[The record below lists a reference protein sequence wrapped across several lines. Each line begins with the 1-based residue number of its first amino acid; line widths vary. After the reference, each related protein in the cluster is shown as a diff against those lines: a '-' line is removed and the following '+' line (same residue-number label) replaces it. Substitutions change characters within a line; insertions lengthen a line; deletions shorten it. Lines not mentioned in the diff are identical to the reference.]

1 MSDKPALRTLG
12 IVSAAIALIAGI
24 LVLASARPV
33 LADHPDCEVRD
44 LGALAADPESQLTA
58 AGRWTTEDCDSRFR
72 HGSDAY
78 TYRFELSE
86 GGRIRIDLMS
96 QEADAY
102 LYLLTADGSRI
113 ADNDD
118 GAGGLNARVERDLEP
133 GVYLIEAT
141 TVGGRGRGPAD
152 YALTIGYVVGCEA
165 IPLGSL
171 EAGVDLTAAET
182 WTLDTCGS
190 RFVVDHPAYAYAFT
204 LPQDGR
210 VLIDLISEHGD
221 PVLSLVSP
229 TAGVIGA
236 NDDGGGGRN
245 ARIEQY
251 LPAGPYLIEA
261 TTYLERDLQP
271 LVADFTLRVHLV
283 DETAAQGAFLLKIE
297 ETAVP
302 DEVIA
307 GEPFAVNYRVGNL
320 GGGALPEGSSVILYA
335 VAPREF
341 ERLNTISASEDH
353 WQAGV
358 AYHSSPELAN
368 ATSTVLAEVQPI
380 TMTLSRPG
388 PSWVFVAVIAFDADD
403 EEIAWHGLWRNLR
416 VVSGPTFGPV
426 TVTVDGSEYAVAA
439 TADAEGLVTTTVT
452 ATMDPEGEVAET
464 VQAKA
469 IYAAAVHALLLDGI
483 FERPGLAGLKASG
496 EPLAISIAN
505 ASSDTL
511 YQAFAQQYADA
522 VDQSSLA
529 ATLAAGEAINPVAVE
544 DLVLWMA
551 GRGAQHYAALSAS
564 WSTLAERAAGGGTIS
579 FMEAVAL
586 HSELAYAERILAPLA
601 AAGDTVRAARVAEA
615 GWQDPAVQA
624 LVADLAVQASCGA
637 EPSLPGFSFLVAAF
651 AAVEDLRAQDAELR
665 AALPLFG
672 FGSDA
677 ALCAASA
684 VDGENTRFLHRLGIF
699 SDPEIGA
706 LHAPDPPP
714 EAVLAPP
721 AEPQQLRII
730 ARLTEEGAVEHGVEL
745 AADGQQILPR
755 ARLLLAAVPVGQW
768 HVTSDIVVDEETLGK
783 VRTRRLADGRIEL
796 GFRSAGGAALMPTLR
811 YLPADLPAGVWL
823 RSSAIEVTVAQP
835 AGE

>member
-1 MSDKPALRTLG
+1 MPDKPALRTLG
-12 IVSAAIALIAGI
+12 IALAAIALLAGI
-24 LVLASARPV
+24 GMLASARPV

-44 LGALAADPESQLTA
+44 LGALGTDPESQLTA
-58 AGRWTTEDCDSRFR
+58 AGRWTTEECESRFR
-72 HGSDAY
+72 PGNDAH

-96 QEADAY
+96 EEADAY
-102 LYLLTADGSRI
+102 LYLLAADGSRL

-118 GAGGLNARVERDLEP
+118 GGAGLNARVERDLEP
-133 GVYLIEAT
+133 GVYLVEAT

-152 YALTIGYVVGCEA
+152 FALAIGHVSGCEA

-171 EAGVDLTAAET
+171 EAGVDLTAAGT

-190 RFVVDHPAYAYAFT
+190 RFVVQHPAYAYAFT

-283 DETAAQGAFLLKIE
+283 DEAAAAGVFLLKIE
-297 ETAVP
+297 ETLAP
-302 DEVIA
+302 DQVIA
-307 GEPFAVNYRVGNL
+307 GEPFAVDYRAGNL
-320 GGGALPEGSSVILYA
+320 GGGDLPADSNVIVYA
-335 VAPREF
+335 VAPRVF
-341 ERLNTISASEDH
+341 EPIRGVPAALWH
-353 WQAGV
+353 AGA
-358 AYHSSPELAN
+358 AYHSSPETAS
-368 ATSTVLAEVQPI
+368 AYSTSTPWLSSLTV
-380 TMTLSRPG
+380 TLQRPG

-426 TVTVDGSEYAVAA
+426 TATVDGSEYAVAA
-439 TADAEGLVTTTVT
+439 TADAEGLVTTAVT
-452 ATMDPEGEVAET
+452 AIMDPEADVAEMLR
-464 VQAKA
+464 AKA
-469 IYAAAVHALLLDGI
+469 TYAAAVRALLLDGI
-483 FERPGLAGLKASG
+483 FERPGLAGLTASE

-511 YQAFAQQYADA
+511 FQAFAEQYADA
-522 VDQSSLA
+522 VERSGLEE
-529 ATLAAGEAINPVAVE
+529 TLAASEAINPLAVE
-544 DLVLWMA
+544 ELVLRMA
-551 GRGAQHYAALSAS
+551 DRGARHYAALSAS
-564 WSTLAERAAGGGTIS
+564 WSALAERVAGGGAIS
-579 FMEAVAL
+579 FAEAVAL

-601 AAGDTVRAARVAEA
+601 AAGDTVRAAREAEA
-615 GWQDPAVQA
+615 GWQDPAVRA
-624 LVADLAVQASCGA
+624 MINELAAQASCGA
-637 EPSLPGFSFLVAAF
+637 EPYPH
-651 AAVEDLRAQDAELR
+651 AQDAELR

-677 ALCAASA
+677 ALCAASSG
-684 VDGENTRFLHRLGIF
+684 DGENARFLDRLGIS
-699 SDPEIGA
+699 SDPEVGS
-706 LHAPDPPP
+706 LHAPDQPP
-714 EAVLAPP
+714 EVVLDPP
-721 AEPQQLRII
+721 AEPHQLRII
-730 ARLTEEGAVEHGVEL
+730 ARLTEDGSVEHGVEL
-745 AADGQQILPR
+745 ADGQQILPR
-755 ARLLLAAVPVGQW
+755 ARLLLADAPVALW
-768 HVTSDIVVDEETLGK
+768 HVTSDIVFSEETLGK

-796 GFRSAGGAALMPTLR
+796 GFRDTTGRAITPDLLF
-811 YLPADLPAGVWL
+811 LPAELPVGVWL
-823 RSSAIEVTVAQP
+823 RSSAIEVAVAQP
-835 AGE
+835 ADE

>member
-1 MSDKPALRTLG
+1 MPDKPALRTLG

-44 LGALAADPESQLTA
+44 LGVLDADPESQLTA
-58 AGRWTTEDCDSRFR
+58 AGRWTTENCDSRFR
-72 HGSDAY
+72 HGSDAH

-96 QEADAY
+96 EGVDSY
-102 LYLLTADGSRI
+102 LYLLAEDGSRI
-113 ADNDD
+113 TDNDD

-152 YALTIGYVVGCEA
+152 YALAIGYVVGCEA

-171 EAGVDLTAAET
+171 EAGVDLTAAGT

-190 RFVVDHPAYAYAFT
+190 RFVVQHPAYAYAFT

-271 LVADFTLRVHLV
+271 LVADFTLRIHLV
-283 DETAAQGAFLLKIE
+283 DEAAAQRTFLLKIE
-297 ETAVP
+297 ETTVP

-341 ERLNTISASEDH
+341 ERLNTISVSEDR

-368 ATSTVLAEVQPI
+368 ATSTALAEVQPI

-388 PSWVFVAVIAFDADD
+388 PSWVFVAVLAFDADD
-403 EEIAWHGLWRNLR
+403 EEIAWHGLWQNLR

-426 TVTVDGSEYAVAA
+426 TVTIDGSEYAVAA
-439 TADAEGLVTTTVT
+439 TADEEGLVTTTVT
-452 ATMDPEGEVAET
+452 AAMEPEGEVAET
-464 VQAKA
+464 VRGKA

-511 YQAFAQQYADA
+511 YQAFAEQYADA
-522 VDQSSLA
+522 VERSGLA
-529 ATLAAGEAINPVAVE
+529 ETLAAGEAINPLAVE
-544 DLVLWMA
+544 DLVLRMA
-551 GRGAQHYAALSAS
+551 DGSARYYAALSAS
-564 WSTLAERAAGGGTIS
+564 WSALAERVAGGGAIS
-579 FMEAVAL
+579 FAEAVAL

-601 AAGDTVRAARVAEA
+601 AAGDTVRTARAAEA
-615 GWQDPAVQA
+615 GWQDPAVRA
-624 LVADLAVQASCGA
+624 MIDDLAVQASCGA
-637 EPSLPGFSFLVAAF
+637 EPYQLGFSFLVAAL
-651 AAVEDLRAQDAELR
+651 AEVEDLRALHAELR
-665 AALPLFG
+665 DALPLFG

-677 ALCAASA
+677 ALCAASS
-684 VDGENTRFLHRLGIF
+684 VDGENARFLHRLGIF
-699 SDPEIGA
+699 SDPEISS
-706 LHAPDPPP
+706 LHAPDQPPG
-714 EAVLAPP
+714 ATLDPP
-721 AEPQQLRII
+721 AEPHQLRII
-730 ARLTEEGAVEHGVEL
+730 ARLTENGTVEHGVEL
-745 AADGQQILPR
+745 ADGQQTLPR
-755 ARLLLAAVPVGQW
+755 ARLLQADAPVALW
-768 HVTSDIVVDEETLGK
+768 HVTSDIVLYEETLGK

-796 GFRSAGGAALMPTLR
+796 GFRDTTGRAITPDLLF
-811 YLPADLPAGVWL
+811 LPAEMPVGVWF
-823 RSSAIEVTVAQP
+823 RSSAIEVAATPP
-835 AGE
+835 AAE